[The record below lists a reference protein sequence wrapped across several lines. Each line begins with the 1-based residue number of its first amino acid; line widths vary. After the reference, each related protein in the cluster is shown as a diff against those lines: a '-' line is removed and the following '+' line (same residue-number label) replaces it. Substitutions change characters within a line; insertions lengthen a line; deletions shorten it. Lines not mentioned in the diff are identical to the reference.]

1 MKVLNEYDRVVV
13 YLDKISDTIRNELF
27 GGNLEKPII
36 TLQTTRGAYGHFE
49 VLPKWID
56 KDGNKRYEININ
68 GEYITRPIY
77 EVIAT
82 LIHEYTHY
90 YCNVNGIKD
99 TSRGGTYHNKRFKEE
114 AEKHMIA
121 ISYDKRIGYSITS
134 PTDELLEW
142 CISHGFEDISIGR
155 NPSLCFS
162 IMPPKGGNGAS
173 DASDDVP
180 TKKKSNSRKYI
191 CPNCGLKIRA
201 TKDISDKVKCIAC
214 NEIFEEVE

>member
-13 YLDKISDTIRNELF
+13 YLDKISDTIRKELF

-49 VLPKWID
+49 TIPKWID
-56 KDGNKRYEININ
+56 KDGHKRYEININ

-90 YCNVNGIKD
+90 YNTINGIKD
-99 TSRGGTYHNKRFKEE
+99 VSRNGTYHNKRFKSE
-114 AEKHMIA
+114 AEKHMIL
-121 ISYDKRIGYSITS
+121 ISYDPRIGWSITE
-134 PTDELLEW
+134 PTEELINW
-142 CISHGFEDISIGR
+142 CISHGFDDISIGR
-155 NPSLCFS
+155 SASLFFPT
-162 IMPPKGGNGAS
+162 IMPKGGN
-173 DASDDVP
+173 DDSG
-180 TKKKSNSRKYI
+180 TSGNISGKKKSNSRKYE

-201 TKDISDKVKCIAC
+201 TKDITDKVKCIC
-214 NEIFEEVE
+214 CDEIFVEVD